1 MPLFSII
8 IAVYNDW
15 TALKACLYS
24 LHQQKDET
32 DFEII
37 IVDDGSDETAPEEVR
52 QWLRRLP
59 LSIERQNHRGI
70 SAARN
75 RGIQTSK
82 GSLLLFVDADSRLQ
96 INCLAALKSA
106 LATSPQQ
113 NYFQLRL
120 IGDPARLVGG
130 TEHLRLTTLQNQ
142 LLQPA
147 GFIRYL
153 NTAGFAIRRS
163 SVPIDGD
170 LFDPAAVRAE
180 DTLLLANLM
189 QRGELPFFVPDAI
202 IQHEVPSSLLKCL
215 RKDMRSPFLEGATY
229 AVIASRGIKIRMNQ
243 RERWNMLSSMWSTSK
258 TSSTAMLTCFA
269 LILRQ
274 SLGRTTSLVYQLLYS
289 RPISQRA
296 NPASLNGT
304 Q

>member
-24 LHQQKDET
+24 LHQQKDEA
-32 DFEII
+32 DFEVIV
-37 IVDDGSDETAPEEVR
+37 VDDGSVETAPEEVR
-52 QWLRRLP
+52 QRLSRLP
-59 LSIERQNHRGI
+59 LSIERQSHQGI
-70 SAARN
+70 SSARN
-75 RGIQTSK
+75 RGIQTSR
-82 GSLLLFVDADSRLQ
+82 GSVLLFVDADSRLQ

-106 LATSPQQ
+106 VATSTQQ

-120 IGDPARLVGG
+120 VGDCSGFVGR
-130 TEHLRLTTLQNQ
+130 TEHLRLATLQNQ
-142 LLQPA
+142 LLQSN
-147 GFIRYL
+147 GSIRYL

-163 SVPIDGD
+163 SVPIDGN

-180 DTLLLANLM
+180 DTLLLANLI
-189 QRGELPFFVPDAI
+189 QRGELPFFVPDAV

-215 RKDMRSPFLEGATY
+215 RKDIRSAFLEGATY

-243 RERWNMLSSMWSTSK
+243 RDRWNMLWSTWRTSK
-258 TSSTAMLTCFA
+258 IYSIGRLACVG

-274 SLGRTTSLVYQLLYS
+274 SLSRMTSVIYRLLHNRS
-289 RPISQRA
+289 GSERA

-304 Q
+304 L